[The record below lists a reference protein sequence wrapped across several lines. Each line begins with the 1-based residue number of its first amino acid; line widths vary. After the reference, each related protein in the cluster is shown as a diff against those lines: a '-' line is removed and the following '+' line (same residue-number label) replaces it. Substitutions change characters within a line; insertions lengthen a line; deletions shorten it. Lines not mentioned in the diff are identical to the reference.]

1 MFTALCLN
9 VSFVG
14 LSHHIKVES
23 YLNINLSHTLFS
35 FSVFVVLFFILLFWL
50 HHAGS

>member
-23 YLNINLSHTLFS
+23 YLNINLSLTLCF
-35 FSVFVVLFFILLFWL
+35 LFLFL
-50 HHAGS
+50 